1 MKPTLII
8 GDAEIYQGNN
18 LDVLPT
24 LPDNSVD
31 SIVCDPP
38 YELGF
43 MGKSWDSSGIAYS
56 VQLWQE
62 CLRVLKPGGHLLAFG
77 GTRTWHRLAVAIED
91 AGFEIRDNIAWLYG
105 SGFPKS
111 HNISKAIDKAAG
123 VEFQAKPASGV
134 GFMNSTDDGYN
145 TTLNQLT
152 RTGESTDAAKAW
164 DGWGTA
170 LKPAHEPIVVA
181 RKPVIGTVAEN
192 VLTYGTGALNID
204 ATRIGFTDTETD
216 NRIGTDFISNNGDA
230 SNNANDNQVPNKHY
244 VQMYKSQGRWP
255 ANIILDEH
263 TAELLDQ
270 ETATL
275 KGATTTTT
283 RKHGNNI
290 FSQGKGEAIT
300 LTNYGDSG
308 GASRFF
314 YVAKANKRDR
324 NEGLDKL
331 SLVQMD
337 IGDERP
343 SGSSWER
350 RGQSTQPR
358 QNFHPT
364 VKPTALMQYLIR
376 LVTPEGGVVLD
387 PFTGSGSTGKAAI
400 LENKK
405 FIGIEL
411 TEEYLPIIEGRL
423 KHALET
429 QTEQV
434 VDEGDLFE

>member
-1 MKPTLII
+1 MIPTLTI
-8 GDAEIYQGNN
+8 GDATIYHGSN

-24 LPDNSVD
+24 LADCSVD

-56 VQLWQE
+56 VELWRE

-77 GTRTWHRLAVAIED
+77 GTRTWHRLVVAIED
-91 AGFEIRDNIAWLYG
+91 AGFEVRDSIAWLYG

-111 HNISKAIDKAAG
+111 HNIGKALRK
-123 VEFQAKPASGV
+123 
-134 GFMNSTDDGYN
+134 
-145 TTLNQLT
+145 
-152 RTGESTDAAKAW
+152 TDADVSGDW

-181 RKPVIGTVAEN
+181 RKPVEGTVANN

-204 ATRIGFTDTETD
+204 ATRIKGAEGENFERPVNFTGQHEGYTRPWQSTAEGQEK
-216 NRIGTDFISNNGDA
+216 NAESRKESAQKATDF
-230 SNNANDNQVPNKHY
+230 
-244 VQMYKSQGRWP
+244 GRWP
-255 ANIILDEH
+255 ANIILDEF
-263 TAELLDQ
+263 TAELLDKQ
-270 ETATL
+270 SGL
-275 KGATTTTT
+275 VKGAVGMK
-283 RKHGNNI
+283 KHTDFTFDVGDHGGQR
-290 FSQGKGEAIT
+290 FTQGKPDI
-300 LTNYGDSG
+300 G

-314 YVAKANKRDR
+314 YVTKANKRDR
-324 NEGLDKL
+324 NEGLDEL

-350 RGQSTQPR
+350 RGQSTAPR

-376 LVTPEGGVVLD
+376 LVTPEDGVVLD
-387 PFTGSGSTGKAAI
+387 PFVGSGSTGKAAI
-400 LENKK
+400 LERKK

-411 TEEYLPIIEGRL
+411 TAEYLPIIEGRL
-423 KHALET
+423 RHAYTTLD
-429 QTEQV
+429 
-434 VDEGDLFE
+434 DE